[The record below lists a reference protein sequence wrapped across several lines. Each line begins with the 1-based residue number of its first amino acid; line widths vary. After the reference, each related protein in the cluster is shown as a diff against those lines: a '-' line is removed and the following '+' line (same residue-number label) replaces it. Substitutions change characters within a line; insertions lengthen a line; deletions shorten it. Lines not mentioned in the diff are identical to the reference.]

1 MRLFYMQRKILT
13 LLFVLLFAIPVAAGF
28 KVNKAGLPKRP
39 QNSYVYDED
48 RLLSK
53 QEVQFINVLAEELY
67 KKAKVGLAVA
77 LVHDIGYADF
87 RDYAVNI
94 AQSWGVG
101 GKTDEGI
108 LIFAAMKQRRRSVEV
123 GYGAEGYLPDAL
135 VERLQQKTL
144 VPAFKVQKYGQGV
157 VSLAWEIAQVVAKEK
172 NITLE
177 VDTQNLPQEPENNPL
192 GLVFVLLVIL
202 FLFVSKNGG
211 GRGNGCLWFLL
222 GNALSS
228 SSRGHHGPRGGFGG
242 GFGGFGGGGFGGG
255 FGGGGFGGG
264 GSGGSW

>member
-1 MRLFYMQRKILT
+1 MPKRILT

-28 KVNKAGLPKRP
+28 SVNKKGLPKRP
-39 QNSYVYDED
+39 INSYVYDED

-53 QEVQFINVLAEELY
+53 QDVQFINELSEQLY
-67 KKAKVGLAVA
+67 RKAGVGLAVA

-87 RDYAVNI
+87 RDYAVKI

-101 GKTDEGI
+101 GKSDEGI

-123 GYGAEGYLPDAL
+123 GYGAEGYLPDVL
-135 VERLQQKTL
+135 VERLQQKTI
-144 VPAFKVQKYGQGV
+144 VPAFRVEKYGQGV
-157 VSLAWEIAQVVAKEK
+157 ITLAWEIAQVVAKEK
-172 NITLE
+172 NISLD
-177 VDTQNLPQEPENNPL
+177 VDTNKLPQKEEDPL
-192 GLVFVLLVIL
+192 WLPLVIFVIL
-202 FLFVSKNGG
+202 FLLFSKNGG

-222 GNALSS
+222 GNALSN

-255 FGGGGFGGG
+255 FGGGSFGGG

>member
-1 MRLFYMQRKILT
+1 MRLFYMQRRFLSLLMIL
-13 LLFVLLFAIPVAAGF
+13 LLALPVAAGF
-28 KVNKAGLPKRP
+28 RVNKAGLPKRP
-39 QNSYVYDED
+39 TNSYVYDED
-48 RLLSK
+48 RLLTK
-53 QEVQFINVLAEELY
+53 QEVQFVNALAEELY
-67 KKAKVGLAVA
+67 RKAGVGLAVA
-77 LVHDIGYADF
+77 LVHDIGFADF

-101 GKTDEGI
+101 GKSDEGV

-123 GYGAEGYLPDAL
+123 GYGVEGYLPDAL
-135 VERLQQKTL
+135 VERLQQKTI
-144 VPAFKVQKYGQGV
+144 VPAFKVEKYGQGV
-157 VSLAWEIAQVVAKEK
+157 MLLAWEIAQVVAKEK
-172 NITLE
+172 GITLQ
-177 VDTQNLPQEPENNPL
+177 VNTDQLPQDEEDSPF
-192 GLVFVLLVIL
+192 GLVLVIFVIL

-222 GNALSS
+222 GNALSN

-255 FGGGGFGGG
+255 FGGGSFGGG

>member
-1 MRLFYMQRKILT
+1 MQRKILT
-13 LLFVLLFAIPVAAGF
+13 LLLVLLLAIPVAAGF

-53 QEVQFINVLAEELY
+53 QEVQFVNELSEQLY
-67 KKAKVGLAVA
+67 RKAGVGLAVA

-94 AQSWGVG
+94 AESWGVG
-101 GKTDEGI
+101 GKSNEGI

-123 GYGAEGYLPDAL
+123 GYGAEGYLPDVL
-135 VERLQQKTL
+135 VERLQQKTI
-144 VPAFKVQKYGQGV
+144 VPAFKVEKYGQGV
-157 VSLAWEIAQVVAKEK
+157 MQLAWEIAQVVAKEK
-172 NITLE
+172 NISLD
-177 VDTQNLPQEPENNPL
+177 VDTDKLPQKEEDAPF
-192 GLVFVLLVIL
+192 GLVLVIFVIL
-202 FLFVSKNGG
+202 FLLVSKNGG

-222 GNALSS
+222 GNAISN
-228 SSRGHHGPRGGFGG
+228 SSRGHHKNSRGGFGG

>member
-1 MRLFYMQRKILT
+1 MPKRILT
-13 LLFVLLFAIPVAAGF
+13 LLFILLLAIPVAAGF
-28 KVNKAGLPKRP
+28 SVNKKGLPKRP
-39 QNSYVYDED
+39 INSYVYDED
-48 RLLSK
+48 RLLTH
-53 QEVQFINVLAEELY
+53 QEVQFFNALSEELY
-67 KKAKVGLAVA
+67 RKTKVGLAVA
-77 LVHDIGYADF
+77 LVHDIGFADF

-101 GKTDEGI
+101 GKSDEGI

-123 GYGAEGYLPDAL
+123 GYGAEGYLPDVL
-135 VERLQQKTL
+135 VERLQQKTI
-144 VPAFKVQKYGQGV
+144 VPAFRVEKYGQGV
-157 VSLAWEIAQVVAKEK
+157 ITLAWEIAQVVAKEK
-172 NITLE
+172 GVTLQ
-177 VDTQNLPQEPENNPL
+177 VNTDQLPQEEEDDSLWLPL
-192 GLVFVLLVIL
+192 LIFVIL

-222 GNALSS
+222 GNALSN

>member
-1 MRLFYMQRKILT
+1 MPKRILT

-28 KVNKAGLPKRP
+28 SVNKKGLPKRP
-39 QNSYVYDED
+39 TNSYVYDED

-53 QEVQFINVLAEELY
+53 QEVQFFNALAEELY

-87 RDYAVNI
+87 RDYAVKI

-101 GKTDEGI
+101 GKSDEGI

-123 GYGAEGYLPDAL
+123 GYGAEGYLPDVL
-135 VERLQQKTL
+135 VERLQQKTI
-144 VPAFKVQKYGQGV
+144 VPAFKVEKYGQGV
-157 VSLAWEIAQVVAKEK
+157 ITLAWEIAQVVAKEK
-172 NITLE
+172 GISLE
-177 VDTQNLPQEPENNPL
+177 VNTDQLPQEEDTPF
-192 GLVFVLLVIL
+192 GLVLVIFVIL
-202 FLFVSKNGG
+202 FLLSSKNGG

-222 GNALSS
+222 GNALSN
-228 SSRGHHGPRGGFGG
+228 SSRGHHRGGFGG

-255 FGGGGFGGG
+255 FGGGSFGGG

>member
-1 MRLFYMQRKILT
+1 MPKRILS
-13 LLFVLLFAIPVAAGF
+13 LLFILLLAIPVAAGF

-53 QEVQFINVLAEELY
+53 QEVQFFNALAEELY

-87 RDYAVNI
+87 RDYAVSI
-94 AQSWGVG
+94 AQNWGVG

-123 GYGAEGYLPDAL
+123 GYGAEGYLPDVL
-135 VERLQQKTL
+135 VERLQQKTI
-144 VPAFKVQKYGQGV
+144 VPSFKVEKYGQGV
-157 VSLAWEIAQVVAKEK
+157 ITLAWEIAQVVAKEK
-172 NITLE
+172 GVTLE
-177 VDTQNLPQEPENNPL
+177 VNTDQLPQEEENSPF
-192 GLVFVLLVIL
+192 GLVLVIFVIL
-202 FLFVSKNGG
+202 FLLVSKNGG

-222 GNALSS
+222 GNALSN

-242 GFGGFGGGGFGGG
+242 GFGGFGGGGFSGG

>member
-1 MRLFYMQRKILT
+1 MPKRILS
-13 LLFVLLFAIPVAAGF
+13 LLFILLLAIPVAAGF

-48 RLLSK
+48 RLLTK
-53 QEVQFINVLAEELY
+53 QEVQFFNALAEELY

-87 RDYAVNI
+87 RDYAVKI

-101 GKTDEGI
+101 GKSDEGI

-123 GYGAEGYLPDAL
+123 GYGAEGYLPDVL
-135 VERLQQKTL
+135 VERLQQKTI
-144 VPAFKVQKYGQGV
+144 VPAFRVEKYGQGV
-157 VSLAWEIAQVVAKEK
+157 ITLAWEIAQVVAKEK
-172 NITLE
+172 NISLE
-177 VDTQNLPQEPENNPL
+177 VDTDKLPQKEEDSPF
-192 GLVFVLLVIL
+192 GLVLVIFVIL
-202 FLFVSKNGG
+202 FLLVSKNGG

-222 GNALSS
+222 GNALSN

>member
-1 MRLFYMQRKILT
+1 MPKRILSILFILM
-13 LLFVLLFAIPVAAGF
+13 LAIPVAAGF

-39 QNSYVYDED
+39 HNSYVYDED

-53 QEVQFINVLAEELY
+53 QEVQFINTLSEELY
-67 KKAKVGLAVA
+67 KKAGFGLAVA
-77 LVHDIGYADF
+77 LIHDIGYADF

-101 GKTDEGI
+101 SKTDEGV

-135 VERLQQKTL
+135 VERLQQKTI

-157 VSLAWEIAQVVAKEK
+157 MQLAWEIAQVVAKEK
-172 NITLE
+172 GITLQ
-177 VDTQNLPQEPENNPL
+177 VNTDQLPQEEENNPL
-192 GLVFVLLVIL
+192 GLLFVLLVIF

-222 GNALSS
+222 GNALSN
-228 SSRGHHGPRGGFGG
+228 SSRGHHGPR
-242 GFGGFGGGGFGGG
+242 GG

>member
-1 MRLFYMQRKILT
+1 M
-13 LLFVLLFAIPVAAGF
+13 LFVLLLAIPVAAGF

-48 RLLSK
+48 RLLTK
-53 QEVQFINVLAEELY
+53 CDVRFFNALAEELY
-67 KKAKVGLAVA
+67 KKTGVGLAVA

-87 RDYAVNI
+87 RDYAVKI
-94 AQSWGVG
+94 AESWGVG
-101 GKTDEGI
+101 GKTDEGV

-144 VPAFKVQKYGQGV
+144 VP
-157 VSLAWEIAQVVAKEK
+157 SLQ
-172 NITLE
+172 
-177 VDTQNLPQEPENNPL
+177 LPQQEETKPSN
-192 GLVFVLLVIL
+192 LLFILIVL
-202 FLFVSKNGG
+202 FLLIISKTGG

-222 GNALSS
+222 GNALSN

-255 FGGGGFGGG
+255 FGGGHFGGG
-264 GSGGSW
+264 GSGGGW

>member
-1 MRLFYMQRKILT
+1 MPKRILT
-13 LLFVLLFAIPVAAGF
+13 LLLVLLFAIPVAAGF
-28 KVNKAGLPKRP
+28 SVNKKGLPKRP
-39 QNSYVYDED
+39 TNSYVYDED

-53 QEVQFINVLAEELY
+53 QEVQFFNALAEELY

-87 RDYAVNI
+87 RDYAVKI

-101 GKTDEGI
+101 GKSDEGI

-123 GYGAEGYLPDAL
+123 GYGAEGYLPDVL
-135 VERLQQKTL
+135 VERLQQKTI
-144 VPAFKVQKYGQGV
+144 VPAFRVEKYGQGV
-157 VSLAWEIAQVVAKEK
+157 ITLAWEIAQVVAKEK
-172 NITLE
+172 NISLE
-177 VDTQNLPQEPENNPL
+177 VDTDKLPQKEEDSPF
-192 GLVFVLLVIL
+192 GLVLVIFVIL
-202 FLFVSKNGG
+202 FLLVSKNGG

-222 GNALSS
+222 GNALSN

>member
-1 MRLFYMQRKILT
+1 MPKRILS
-13 LLFVLLFAIPVAAGF
+13 LLFILLLAIPVAAGF

-48 RLLSK
+48 RLLTK
-53 QEVQFINVLAEELY
+53 QEVQFFNALAEELY

-101 GKTDEGI
+101 GKTDEGV

-135 VERLQQKTL
+135 VERLQQKTI

-157 VSLAWEIAQVVAKEK
+157 MQLAWEIAQVVAKEK
-172 NITLE
+172 GITLQ
-177 VDTQNLPQEPENNPL
+177 VNTDQLPQEEENNPL
-192 GLVFVLLVIL
+192 GLLFVLLVIL
-202 FLFVSKNGG
+202 FLLVSKNGG

-222 GNALSS
+222 GNALSN

>member
-1 MRLFYMQRKILT
+1 MPKRILT
-13 LLFVLLFAIPVAAGF
+13 LLFVLLLAIPVAAGF

-39 QNSYVYDED
+39 TNSYVYDED

-53 QEVQFINVLAEELY
+53 QEVQFFNALAEELY

-87 RDYAVNI
+87 RDYAVKI

-101 GKTDEGI
+101 GKSDEGI

-123 GYGAEGYLPDAL
+123 GYGAEGYLPDVL
-135 VERLQQKTL
+135 VERLQQKTI
-144 VPAFKVQKYGQGV
+144 VPAFRVEKYGQGV
-157 VSLAWEIAQVVAKEK
+157 ITLAWEIAQVVAKEK
-172 NITLE
+172 GVTLE
-177 VDTQNLPQEPENNPL
+177 VNTDQLPQEEESNPL
-192 GLVFVLLVIL
+192 GLVFVIFVIL
-202 FLFVSKNGG
+202 FLLVSKNGG

-222 GNALSS
+222 GNALSN

>member
-13 LLFVLLFAIPVAAGF
+13 LLFVLLLALPVAAGF

-53 QEVQFINVLAEELY
+53 QEVQFINALAEELY

-101 GKTDEGI
+101 GKSDEGI
-108 LIFAAMKQRRRSVEV
+108 LIFAAMTQRRRSVEV

-144 VPAFKVQKYGQGV
+144 VPSFKIQKYGQGV
-157 VSLAWEIAQVVAKEK
+157 VTLAWEIAQVVAKEK
-172 NITLE
+172 GITLQI
-177 VDTQNLPQEPENNPL
+177 DTQSLPQEEESNPL
-192 GLVFVLLVIL
+192 GLLFVLLVIF

-222 GNALSS
+222 GNALSN

-255 FGGGGFGGG
+255 FGGGHFGGG
-264 GSGGSW
+264 GSGGGW